1 MPESI
6 EEYWRRLL
14 SGVGG
19 MLGKDYSPSSEYV
32 SRVQLSDDEIEQ
44 AEWQK
49 IIQSWSTDYAPA
61 SGDIGEYRKAPP
73 LLSSVDQLV
82 GKAPVGDVYA
92 GHDVSSIVNLRKR
105 KERGMA

>member
-19 MLGKDYSPSSEYV
+19 MLGKDYSPSSEYIR
-32 SRVQLSDDEIEQ
+32 RVQLSDDEVEQ

-49 IIQSWSTDYAPA
+49 IIQSWSHDMAPA
-61 SGDIGEYRKAPP
+61 SGDIGQYHKAPP
-73 LLSSVDQLV
+73 RRPPVDQLV
-82 GKAPVGDVYA
+82 GMAPVGDLYG
-92 GHDVSSIVNLRKR
+92 GHDVSSIVNLRKKR
-105 KERGMA
+105 TA